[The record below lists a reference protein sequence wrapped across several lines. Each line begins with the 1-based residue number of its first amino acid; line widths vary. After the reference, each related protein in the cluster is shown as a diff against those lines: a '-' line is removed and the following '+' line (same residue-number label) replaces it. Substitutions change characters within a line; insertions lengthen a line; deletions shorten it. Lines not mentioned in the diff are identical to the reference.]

1 MASDYHQS
9 RALASIVNDLGWS
22 WVGAVNSD
30 NEYGNYG
37 MAIFLKIAK
46 EKGICVEYSVKF
58 YRTEP
63 EKLMEV
69 VDTIKKSTAKVI
81 IAFISLPEMGLLTD
95 QLSILNITGFQMI
108 GVKSWITVNSLITPN
123 SFRVLGGS
131 LGFAVRKIN
140 IEGFADYVLKEFW
153 NTAFPC
159 LQSEGNYSQYSL
171 SCSKY
176 EELILL
182 KNYNKDIPEQ
192 RYASYVYKAVYAVA
206 HSLHSLLKCKENEG
220 CDKGLT
226 IQPQQVKI
234 KES

>member
-69 VDTIKKSTAKVI
+69 VDTIKKKHS
-81 IAFISLPEMGLLTD
+81 
-95 QLSILNITGFQMI
+95 
-108 GVKSWITVNSLITPN
+108 KS
-123 SFRVLGGS
+123 
-131 LGFAVRKIN
+131 
-140 IEGFADYVLKEFW
+140 DYCIYF
-153 NTAFPC
+153 T
-159 LQSEGNYSQYSL
+159 S
-171 SCSKY
+171 
-176 EELILL
+176 
-182 KNYNKDIPEQ
+182 
-192 RYASYVYKAVYAVA
+192 
-206 HSLHSLLKCKENEG
+206 
-220 CDKGLT
+220 
-226 IQPQQVKI
+226 
-234 KES
+234 

>member
-1 MASDYHQS
+1 M
-9 RALASIVNDLGWS
+9 
-22 WVGAVNSD
+22 NSD

-123 SFRVLGGS
+123 SFRMLGGS

-140 IEGFADYVLKEFW
+140 IEGFADYALK
-153 NTAFPC
+153 
-159 LQSEGNYSQYSL
+159 
-171 SCSKY
+171 
-176 EELILL
+176 
-182 KNYNKDIPEQ
+182 
-192 RYASYVYKAVYAVA
+192 
-206 HSLHSLLKCKENEG
+206 
-220 CDKGLT
+220 
-226 IQPQQVKI
+226 
-234 KES
+234 